1 MMTTLLVSTIAVLAI
16 VIWTRVEMKR
26 MEAKFLQITSAVLI
40 EIQQQTLIASKKLE
54 HENHHL
60 ALGQQS
66 AFKID
71 DILTLVR
78 KNDISLMSP
87 LQSAEVAA
95 QFANDVT
102 VVEKLDG
109 TINVVAVEDDISN
122 N

>member
-26 MEAKFLQITSAVLI
+26 METKFLQITSAVLI

-54 HENHHL
+54 HENHQL

-87 LQSAEVAA
+87 LQSADVAA
-95 QFANDVT
+95 QFVDDVT

-109 TINVVAVEDDISN
+109 TINVVVEDDISIN
-122 N
+122 

>member
-1 MMTTLLVSTIAVLAI
+1 
-16 VIWTRVEMKR
+16 
-26 MEAKFLQITSAVLI
+26 
-40 EIQQQTLIASKKLE
+40 
-54 HENHHL
+54 L